1 MIPFLVD
8 THCHLHFPPYE
19 LDREEVLVRLK
30 TRSIWAITIGTSL
43 HNSARGIAFAEAHED
58 IWATVGLHPEHF
70 TSDFHDEQEGEVHES
85 SLDIEEL
92 RRLAQSSPK
101 VVGIG
106 ETGLD
111 YYRIDDGRDPAIAR
125 ASQEEAFLAHLH
137 VSRELDLPLVIHCR
151 DALTRLAEL
160 LHIEQEK
167 HGPVRAVVHSFTGTW
182 EEAEPLINLG
192 CYLAVNG
199 IATFPL
205 RKTQTPAQAIDRTIE
220 RMPLDRLL
228 LETDAPYLA
237 PLSHRGKRNEPAW
250 VEEVGVHVAT
260 VRGIS
265 LEEVAAQTTL
275 NAKTLFR
282 LPEARVK
289 GEESRLS
296 LS

>member
-1 MIPFLVD
+1 MPFLVD

-19 LDREEVLVRLK
+19 TDQAEVLQRLK
-30 TRSIWAITIGTSL
+30 DRSIWAITIGTSL
-43 HNSARGIAFAEAHED
+43 HNSARGIAFAEAHEGV
-58 IWATVGLHPEHF
+58 WATVGLHPEHF

-85 SLDIEEL
+85 SLDVAEL
-92 RRLAQSSPK
+92 RRLVQSSPK
-101 VVGIG
+101 VIGIG

-111 YYRIDDGRDPAIAR
+111 YYRIDDGRDPTVAR
-125 ASQEEAFLAHLH
+125 ASQEEAFLAHLR
-137 VSRELDLPLVIHCR
+137 VARELDLPLVIHCR

-160 LHIEQEK
+160 LKTEQEQ

-182 EEAEPLINLG
+182 EEAQPLLALG

-220 RMPLDRLL
+220 QMPLDRLL

-250 VEEVGVHVAT
+250 VEEVGMHIAIL
-260 VRGIS
+260 RGIP
-265 LEEVAAQTTL
+265 LAEVAKQTTA
-275 NAKTLFR
+275 NAVTLFR
-282 LPEARVK
+282 LPGA
-289 GEESRLS
+289 SR
-296 LS
+296 